1 MWNCSH
7 FAILLKNS
15 YDLQTF
21 QATTISRLSSL
32 NFFPPLH
39 LYNTYS
45 VIYVYLARAKS
56 KALDIIY
63 SLLKQNI
70 ESCNAKRRRQRER
83 LKKTTIGL
91 ISKKATLPVQAQ
103 FFWHVSLPLFCTTS
117 TWFLVTRFMEEM

>member
-1 MWNCSH
+1 MQDLMKPKLIVECSH

-15 YDLQTF
+15 YDLQIF

-45 VIYVYLARAKS
+45 VIYIYLAWAKS
-56 KALDIIY
+56 NNALDIIY

-83 LKKTTIGL
+83 LKK
-91 ISKKATLPVQAQ
+91 QQ
-103 FFWHVSLPLFCTTS
+103 
-117 TWFLVTRFMEEM
+117 